1 MESSTTSGKPVN
13 YTDDE
18 KMALIASING
28 VLFSKIKLVMKHAL
42 KNAKLAQNDHIMA
55 LIELLAEHV
64 VPQYCI
70 QNLNKCEK
78 LNLMH
83 SLVYLLASKAQS
95 VFTSGVVRT
104 CIDQNWDL
112 KGFKSVLLRILKEV
126 GLNQESDSSK
136 LKDFFDKM
144 IQSQNLQSQ
153 SCIKAVS
160 QFLKNPNRVIEED
173 DLKNPVIS
181 FQSSYEFVKADVD
194 RYRA

>member
-126 GLNQESDSSK
+126 GLNHESDYSK

-144 IQSQNLQSQ
+144 I
-153 SCIKAVS
+153 
-160 QFLKNPNRVIEED
+160 
-173 DLKNPVIS
+173 
-181 FQSSYEFVKADVD
+181 
-194 RYRA
+194 

>member
-126 GLNQESDSSK
+126 GLNHESDYSK

>member
-144 IQSQNLQSQ
+144 I
-153 SCIKAVS
+153 
-160 QFLKNPNRVIEED
+160 
-173 DLKNPVIS
+173 
-181 FQSSYEFVKADVD
+181 
-194 RYRA
+194 